1 MTKYFDMKNEIKEE
15 EIKEAGKM
23 IKNGELVIFPTE
35 TVYGIGANGLDSNA
49 VKNIFIAKGRAQDNP
64 LILHISDIDMI
75 DDIATDIN
83 EIERKIIDIF
93 FPGPLTI
100 VLKKKDIVSS
110 IVSGGLNT
118 VGIRM
123 PSNKIANTL
132 IKFAGVPIAA
142 PSANI
147 SGKPSGTT
155 LNDIKEEFDN
165 KVSCMI
171 DGGDT
176 LIGVESTVIRV
187 MDNKIRILRPGK
199 ITIDDFKFYGFEV
212 ELDNNI
218 FKEVSKNDRVL
229 SPGMKYRH
237 YAPQKECLLV

>member
-100 VLKKKDIVSS
+100 ILKKKDIVPSV
-110 IVSGGLNT
+110 VSGELDT

-132 IKFAGVPIAA
+132 IKFEVFLLLHHQPIFLVSRAVP
-142 PSANI
+142 
-147 SGKPSGTT
+147 
-155 LNDIKEEFDN
+155 L
-165 KVSCMI
+165 
-171 DGGDT
+171 
-176 LIGVESTVIRV
+176 
-187 MDNKIRILRPGK
+187 
-199 ITIDDFKFYGFEV
+199 
-212 ELDNNI
+212 
-218 FKEVSKNDRVL
+218 
-229 SPGMKYRH
+229 
-237 YAPQKECLLV
+237 